1 MPDNNQNP
9 SVYGGS
15 IKRNLLLSISCAALL
30 SPLSSLCE
38 APSPGGSP
46 QATQVTAR
54 WGTLIPCQLLNTV
67 ESSIT
72 TPVIGI
78 VQRDIWQDKKLI
90 IPTGTVVTCV
100 LRPSAVRDR
109 IEVAGKWVLT
119 YPDGKQGAIEGMA
132 CDREEEAPGHFG
144 IEDGSAGIPGT
155 VVKDGDAGFVRA
167 LGGKQFYVFT
177 IQASS

>member
-1 MPDNNQNP
+1 M
-9 SVYGGS
+9 
-15 IKRNLLLSISCAALL
+15 KRNLILSICCAATI
-30 SPLSSLCE
+30 SPLSSLGE

-46 QATQVTAR
+46 QATQVQAR
-54 WGTLIPCQLLNTV
+54 WGTLIPCQLVNTV

-78 VQRDIWQDKKLI
+78 VKSDIWQDKKLI
-90 IPTGTVVTCV
+90 IPAGTVVTCM

-119 YPDGKQGAIEGMA
+119 YPDGKQGEIEGMA
-132 CDREEEAPGHFG
+132 CDREEDGNGHFG

-155 VVKDGDAGFVRA
+155 VVKDESGDAGFVRA
-167 LGGKQFYVFT
+167 LGGKQFYLFT
-177 IQASS
+177 THASS